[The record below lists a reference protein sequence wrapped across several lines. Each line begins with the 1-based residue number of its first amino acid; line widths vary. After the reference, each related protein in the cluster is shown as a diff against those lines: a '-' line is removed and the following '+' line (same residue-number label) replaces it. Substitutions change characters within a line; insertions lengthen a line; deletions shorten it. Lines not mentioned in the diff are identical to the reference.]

1 MTGIKKYG
9 SATGMRMALEE
20 RLQKISKDEAIDIIK
35 LRRHVSFDRLL
46 ARIFFSAPED
56 IIVKGGYAIE
66 LRLDYARTTKDVDI
80 SFKGT
85 PMDFG

>member
-20 RLQKISKDEAIDIIK
+20 RLKKISKDEAIDIIK

-46 ARIFFSAPED
+46 ARIFLA
-56 IIVKGGYAIE
+56 
-66 LRLDYARTTKDVDI
+66 RLTT
-80 SFKGT
+80 
-85 PMDFG
+85 